1 MEYRDIPVELIE
13 RNPDQP
19 RTAFPPESLTELAES
34 IKAHGVIQAIEVEAL
49 PDGRYRLHHGERR
62 WRASKLAGRETI
74 PAIVAPARDDETA
87 LVRGLLENLYRED
100 LNPIDEAQVY
110 KRLVDMG
117 WGVMRIARET
127 GRAQATIS
135 GRLAWLEMEPEIQ
148 KLVAAGHLP
157 RSETLASALRKLTP
171 EVRVPL
177 AEKMAAKAL
186 SLKGCV
192 TAAERAAEKLAE
204 QQKTK
209 GARLREPSHPV
220 PMVRHGAPG
229 IPAHAN
235 GSAPKIGRGVRD
247 AADAMCRQCHW
258 RPKAEYTPSWE
269 IVEAEAAAVCAECQ
283 KRDGPA
289 LPDICRNCPGVKML
303 RALIQT
309 EKVRS

>member
-1 MEYRDIPVELIE
+1 MEYRDIPI
-13 RNPDQP
+13 DQIDRDP
-19 RTAFPPESLTELAES
+19 AQARTSFPPESLAELAES
-34 IKAHGVIQAIEVEAL
+34 IKAHGVIQPVEVEAL

-74 PAIVAPARDDETA
+74 PAIVAPPRAEDEA
-87 LVRGLLENLYRED
+87 VVRGLLENLHRED
-100 LNPIDEAQVY
+100 LNPIDEARVY
-110 KRLVDMG
+110 KRLIDMG
-117 WGVMRIARET
+117 WRVMRIARET

-157 RSETLASALRKLTP
+157 RSETLATALRKLTP

-192 TAAERAAEKLAE
+192 AAVERAAEKLAAPPP
-204 QQKTK
+204 K
-209 GARLREPSHPV
+209 RNYYREPSHPV

-229 IPAHAN
+229 IPVHAN
-235 GSAPKIGRGVRD
+235 GSAPAIGRNVHD
-247 AADAMCRQCHW
+247 AADAMCRACHW
-258 RPKAEYTPSWE
+258 RPKVDYVPSWE
-269 IVEAEAAAVCAECQ
+269 IIEAEAAAVCAECQ

-303 RALIQT
+303 RALTAREQ
-309 EKVRS
+309 EKG